1 MIVKPPK
8 EEYQK
13 KLYNICSNIPKLPEG
28 EKAII
33 YDLAAEFIPAHAVVD
48 FDRIDLENYVHN
60 IILLYDKHKST
71 PIINLVNAFIK
82 KNDLLSISN
91 YKTYLGGKNGTSEN
105 ITSQQRPWIGE
116 FD

>member
-1 MIVKPPK
+1 MIVKQTK

-13 KLYNICSNIPKLPEG
+13 KLYNICSNIPKLPKG

-48 FDRIDLENYVHN
+48 FGRIDLENYVDN

-71 PIINLVNAFIK
+71 PIINLVNTFIK

-91 YKTYLGGKNGTSEN
+91 YKTYLGGKNGTSES

>member
-1 MIVKPPK
+1 MIVKLPK

-33 YDLAAEFIPAHAVVD
+33 YDLAAEFIPDRCIID
-48 FDRIDLENYVHN
+48 FKEINLENYVNN
-60 IILLYDKHKST
+60 IIILYDKHKST
-71 PIINLVNAFIK
+71 PIINLVNTFIK

-91 YKTYLGGKNGTSEN
+91 HKTYLGGKNGTSEN

>member
-1 MIVKPPK
+1 MIVKPPENDYEK
-8 EEYQK
+8 QI
-13 KLYNICSNIPKLPEG
+13 YNICLDIPKLPEG

-33 YDLAAEFIPAHAVVD
+33 YDLATEFIPAHAIVD
-48 FDRIDLENYVHN
+48 FGRIDLENYVNN

-71 PIINLVNAFIK
+71 PIINLVNTFIK

-91 YKTYLGGKNGTSEN
+91 YKTYLGGKNGTSES